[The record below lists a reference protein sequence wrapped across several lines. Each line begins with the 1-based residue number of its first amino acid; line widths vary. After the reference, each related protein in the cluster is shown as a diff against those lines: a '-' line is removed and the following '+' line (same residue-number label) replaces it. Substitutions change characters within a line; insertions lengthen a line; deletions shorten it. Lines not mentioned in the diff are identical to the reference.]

1 MCVCVC
7 VCVCVCARVC
17 ATSEWHK
24 QVHKSFV
31 VEPGALNSDL
41 SQWLDTSLNHW
52 PLGARHITYS
62 RAPREGERERSRTP
76 CQT

>member
-1 MCVCVC
+1 MCVCVR
-7 VCVCVCARVC
+7 VCARVC
-17 ATSEWHK
+17 ASSEWHK

-62 RAPREGERERSRTP
+62 RAPREGGERERGHTP